1 MTAIEKIGLTTE
13 EAAEALRVSER
24 TILDLI
30 KSGGIKAVKIGN
42 RAGWRIHPDAI
53 ADWMKAGTHDHKAED
68 ID

>member
-1 MTAIEKIGLTTE
+1 MTPIEKIGLTAE

-30 KSGGIKAVKIGN
+30 KSGNIKAVKIGN

-53 ADWMKAGTHDHKAED
+53 AEWMKAGTPELKAED
-68 ID
+68 DE